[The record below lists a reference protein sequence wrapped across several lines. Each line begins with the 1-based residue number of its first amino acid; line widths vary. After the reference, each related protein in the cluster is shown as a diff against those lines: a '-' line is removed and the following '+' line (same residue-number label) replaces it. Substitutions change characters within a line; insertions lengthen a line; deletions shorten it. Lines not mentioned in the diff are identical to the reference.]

1 MDFDVTKKKKSV
13 WWKSTFCLSKY
24 A

>member
-1 MDFDVTKKKKSV
+1 MDFDITKKKKSV